1 MTTIDD
7 LAVTDN
13 AGDEYG
19 EQIWSLENIDLQ
31 QLPESGSFRNHINS
45 PRSLEAFKRSGI
57 EPREL
62 DPIS

>member
-13 AGDEYG
+13 AGGEYG

-31 QLPESGSFRNHINS
+31 QLPESGTFRNHINS